1 MIKDTQQSKILGT
14 KGILLDFDGT
24 VVDSE
29 TSRFKSS
36 QIILEKYGFN
46 LTEELW
52 EEKYKSLSSK
62 ALFEEVI
69 LELNLDLTYEEL
81 YSQAKVLRAEIEI
94 TDGVEKIEGFDDFY
108 SKCIKLGLKCVVC
121 SGGTTEHVQRILK
134 QCDLDLEGFGR
145 EKYEN
150 RKPAPDA
157 WEAGLKELGLTKNEV
172 ILFDDAK
179 TGIEAGLRA
188 GITRCCAINFDEKDF
203 AGFEEREEEIGIK
216 VWKKFKTWKEVD
228 IEKLVLEGNVK

>member
-1 MIKDTQQSKILGT
+1 MI

-36 QIILEKYGFN
+36 RIILQKYGFD

-52 EEKYKSLSSK
+52 EKTYKSLSSK
-62 ALFEEVI
+62 SLFEEAI
-69 LELNLDLTYEEL
+69 NKLNLNLTYEEL
-81 YSQAKVLRAEIEI
+81 YSQAKNIRAEIE
-94 TDGVEKIEGFDDFY
+94 TKEGVEKIDGFDKFY
-108 SKCIKLGLKCVVC
+108 SKCLKLGLKCVVC

-134 QCDLDLEGFGR
+134 QCELDLHGFGR
-145 EKYEN
+145 EEYEN

-157 WEAGLKELGLTKNEV
+157 WEAGLKELNLDTDEV

-179 TGIEAGLRA
+179 TGIEAGLQA
-188 GITRCCAINFDEKDF
+188 GITKCCAINFDEKDF
-203 AGFEEREEEIGIK
+203 EGFEKKEQEIGIK
-216 VWKKFKTWKEVD
+216 IWKKFNTWKEVD
-228 IEKLVLEGNVK
+228 IEELIKEDFNKK